1 MRPTPSERAS
11 ARERKGS
18 PRNPPVIK
26 RCRHMN
32 DGEDEQQDRERY
44 VDVEPRLQYVL
55 VALLINEA
63 DQQLFS
69 LARDDE
75 QLPDFFLFIFLDER
89 EKVRPVGGSLCAAPH
104 PSKEQPPTGQPAGG
118 IVANQ
123 LVVNAL
129 ERRGTLLS
137 IACHLYHEL
146 IEMYRH
152 LGGTQIRFDFDQHA
166 PHGDIQ
172 NR

>member
-1 MRPTPSERAS
+1 MRPSPSERAL

-26 RCRHMN
+26 RSRHMD

-44 VDVEPRLQYVL
+44 VDVEPRFQYVL

-63 DQQLFS
+63 NQQLFP

-75 QLPDFFLFIFLDER
+75 QLPDFFLFVFLDER

-104 PSKEQPPTGQPAGG
+104 PSKEQPPAGQPARR
-118 IVANQ
+118 ILANQ

-129 ERRGTLLS
+129 ERRRTFGGDTR
-137 IACHLYHEL
+137 HLFCEL
-146 IEMYRH
+146 IELFRDR
-152 LGGTQIRFDFDQHA
+152 GGSQIRFDF
-166 PHGDIQ
+166 G
-172 NR
+172 